1 MMRDVGSRHK
11 LIVEIPALLTICLND
26 FGKINN
32 ACIFIYI
39 MGIKLYN
46 YIM

>member
-1 MMRDVGSRHK
+1 MQIDSWN
-11 LIVEIPALLTICLND
+11 PSSPYNLND

-32 ACIFIYI
+32 AYILIYK